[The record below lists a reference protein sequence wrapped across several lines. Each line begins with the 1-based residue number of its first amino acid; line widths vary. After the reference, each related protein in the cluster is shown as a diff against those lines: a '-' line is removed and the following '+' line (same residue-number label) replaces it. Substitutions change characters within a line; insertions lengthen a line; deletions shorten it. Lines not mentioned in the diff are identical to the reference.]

1 MVIVKSPDFDI
12 AFKRSEFNSLMD
24 KLRLILYVNN
34 KTLKKFNC
42 VIEYDYDRE
51 DFDIIIKKKISNVES
66 RSQGR

>member
-1 MVIVKSPDFDI
+1 
-12 AFKRSEFNSLMD
+12 MD

-34 KTLKKFNC
+34 KTMKRLNC

-51 DFDIIIKKKISNVES
+51 DFDIVVKKKLTNVET